1 MLLLTLKKQN
11 LMNHSVSDLNDQ
23 THNLEAKLTTG
34 FVNIAVALRAM
45 LWQECLAVNL
55 SPIQGQIII
64 YCLNHPPQLCR
75 IGYLA
80 KEFCLTKPT
89 ISDAVKTLER
99 KNLLNKF
106 NDQGDLRSINLILT
120 EEGRKIA
127 QQVSGFADP
136 LQSLIAELPETRK
149 NQLEQVLVQFTVKLK
164 EMGALSGQRSC
175 VSCQHS
181 SKPGNRKSYFCNL
194 FQEKMA
200 PIDIRLNCQSY
211 VAS

>member
-1 MLLLTLKKQN
+1 
-11 LMNHSVSDLNDQ
+11 MNHSVPNLNDQ

-45 LWQECLAVNL
+45 LWQECLAANL
-55 SPIQGQIII
+55 SPIQGQILI
-64 YCLNHPPQLCR
+64 YCLSHPPQLCR

-106 NDQGDLRSINLILT
+106 NDQDDLRSINLVLT
-120 EEGRKIA
+120 EEGRRIA
-127 QQVSGFADP
+127 LQVSSFTNP
-136 LQSLIAELPETRK
+136 LQALIEELPETRK
-149 NQLEQVLVQFTVKLK
+149 NQLEQILAQFTVKFK
-164 EMGALSGQRSC
+164 ETGVLSGQRSC

-181 SKPGNRKSYFCNL
+181 TKQGSRKGYFCNL
-194 FQEKMA
+194 FQEKMS
-200 PIDIRLNCQSY
+200 PVEIRMNCMSY

>member
-1 MLLLTLKKQN
+1 
-11 LMNHSVSDLNDQ
+11 MNHSAADLNDQ

-45 LWQECLAVNL
+45 LWQECLAANI
-55 SPIQGQIII
+55 SPIQGQILI
-64 YCLNHPPQLCR
+64 YCLSQPPQLCR

-99 KNLLNKF
+99 KNLIHKF
-106 NDQGDLRSINLILT
+106 NDQDDLRSFNLILT

-127 QQVSGFADP
+127 LQVSSFVDP
-136 LQSLIAELPETRK
+136 LQALIGELPETRK
-149 NQLEQVLVQFTVKLK
+149 IQLEQVLAQFTVKFK
-164 EMGALSGQRSC
+164 EMGILSGQRSC

-181 SKPGNRKSYFCNL
+181 IKQGSGKGYFCSL
-194 FQEKMA
+194 FQEKMNHVE
-200 PIDIRLNCQSY
+200 IRMNCKSF

>member
-1 MLLLTLKKQN
+1 MPSLLKQN
-11 LMNHSVSDLNDQ
+11 LMNHSAPNLNDQ
-23 THNLEAKLTTG
+23 TQHLEAKLTTG
-34 FVNIAVALRAM
+34 FVNIAIALRAM
-45 LWQECLAVNL
+45 LWQECLAANL
-55 SPIQGQIII
+55 SPIQGQILV
-64 YCLNHPPQLCR
+64 YCLNQPPQLCR

-106 NDQGDLRSINLILT
+106 NDQEDLRSINLVLT
-120 EEGRKIA
+120 DEGRRIA
-127 QQVSGFADP
+127 TQVSGFANP
-136 LQSLIAELPETRK
+136 LQGLIEELPETRK
-149 NQLEQVLVQFTVKLK
+149 NQMDQVLAQLTVKLK

-181 SKPGNRKSYFCNL
+181 IKQGARKGYFCSL
-194 FQEKMA
+194 FQEKMS
-200 PIDIRLNCQSY
+200 PIEIRLNCSSY

>member
-1 MLLLTLKKQN
+1 
-11 LMNHSVSDLNDQ
+11 MNHSVPNLDDQ

-45 LWQECLAVNL
+45 LWQECLAANV
-55 SPIQGQIII
+55 SPIQGQILI
-64 YCLNHPPQLCR
+64 YCLSQPPQLCR

-106 NDQGDLRSINLILT
+106 NDQDDLRSINLVLT
-120 EEGRKIA
+120 EEGRRIA
-127 QQVSGFADP
+127 LQVSNFTNP
-136 LQSLIAELPETRK
+136 LQALIEELPETRK
-149 NQLEQVLVQFTVKLK
+149 NQLEHVLAQFTVKLK

-175 VSCQHS
+175 VSCLHS
-181 SKPGNRKSYFCNL
+181 TKQANRKGYFCNL
-194 FQEKMA
+194 FQEKMS
-200 PIDIRLNCQSY
+200 PVDIRMNCMSF